1 MLIAIGILA
10 GAIVP
15 IQTIANT
22 RLSRTTGTAL
32 SASLLSFSVGTIALL
47 IITSITGTLP
57 QLHQVLAQPPSTL
70 IGGALGVIA
79 LSGNIILYPKLGA
92 IQTVVLPICGQII
105 AGLLIDSFGLFDA
118 PIIPPNFLRI
128 LGAAVVLIGV
138 IACVWRPNTTS
149 AKHHLPLQLAGI
161 GFGMC
166 LAAQSA
172 INGQLGRSLG
182 SALSAALVSFVV
194 GTATLTLVNCYP
206 RWRPNLWITRP
217 LGPWWMW
224 IGGICGA
231 SFVSVNALLAPQI
244 GTGLTVMAALGG
256 MMAASVV
263 VDWVRGARVTGMQVL
278 GLLLLAAG
286 VSLLTFGKS

>member
-22 RLSRTTGTAL
+22 RLSRSTGTAL
-32 SASLLSFSVGTIALL
+32 SASLLSFSVGSIALL
-47 IITSITGTLP
+47 AITTLTGTLP
-57 QLHQVLAQPPSTL
+57 HLDQILAQPSWTL

-79 LSGNIILYPKLGA
+79 LSGNIVLYPKLGA

-105 AGLLIDSFGLFDA
+105 AGLLIDSFGLFNA
-118 PIIPPNFLRI
+118 PLIPPNFLRI
-128 LGAAVVLIGV
+128 LGAVVVLGGV
-138 IACVWRPNTTS
+138 IACVWRPNVSNTH
-149 AKHHLPLQLAGI
+149 HHLPLQLAGV

-166 LAAQSA
+166 LATQSA
-172 INGQLGRSLG
+172 INGQLGRGLG

-194 GTATLTLVNCYP
+194 GTATLVLVNCWP
-206 RWRPNLWITRP
+206 RWRPNLWITR
-217 LGPWWMW
+217 LKGPWWMW

-231 SFVSVNALLAPQI
+231 SFVSANALLAPQI

-263 VDWVRGARVTGMQVL
+263 VDWVRGARVTGVQVL

-286 VSLLTFGKS
+286 VSLLTLGKS